1 MPIAPYDE
9 NIVQEDLDVK
19 KDQESIPIEKETVD
33 QKSAVLMPDAP
44 GGLMALYTQ
53 KAVVLVWD
61 EVENQDVKRYKVY
74 RSSGDGYVFIGETA
88 ASAFTDR
95 KVKSD
100 TKYYYKVT
108 AVGVLESRLSKDIV
122 IITEVR

>member
-19 KDQESIPIEKETVD
+19 KDQESILIEKETVD

-53 KAVVLVWD
+53 KAIVLVWD
-61 EVENQDVKRYKVY
+61 EVENQDVKLYKVY

-95 KVKSD
+95 KVKPD